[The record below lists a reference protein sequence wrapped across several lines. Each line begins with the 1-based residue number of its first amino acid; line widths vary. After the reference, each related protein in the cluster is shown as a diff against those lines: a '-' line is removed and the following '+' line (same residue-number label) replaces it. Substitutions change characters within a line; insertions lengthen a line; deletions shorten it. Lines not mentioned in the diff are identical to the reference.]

1 MADFDKAIAPGQE
14 GKITLKLNTSRR
26 QGKLT
31 KTAAV
36 TSNDPNMPN
45 TTITLSCFVKEFI
58 SIKPSARINI
68 VGYEGD
74 KLSQKLTITAT
85 EGFEQAMVTRG
96 GVSLKEVYPDT
107 LESRLVK
114 RLFFAGEVLDLDGP
128 TGGFNLQWAF
138 SSGFLAGLSAAGLA

>member
-85 EGFEQAMVTRG
+85 EGQEFEITEVKTDLLDKIKYKLDTIQKGKEYVLEVENISTEEGVVRG
-96 GVSLKEVYPDT
+96 QLELKTTARRNP
-107 LESRLVK
+107 R
-114 RLFFAGEVLDLDGP
+114 
-128 TGGFNLQWAF
+128 
-138 SSGFLAGLSAAGLA
+138 